1 MAGLAIG
8 YTEAVATPGC
18 MMKKLVLA
26 LVGAILTASTA
37 FAASVVNRDEETHTI
52 TVTENGDQSRI
63 SIAKDETV
71 QFCEA
76 GCFVTMP
83 NGDRE
88 VLTGSETIE
97 IEQGRGRIR

>member
-1 MAGLAIG
+1 
-8 YTEAVATPGC
+8 
-18 MMKKLVLA
+18 MKKLVLA
-26 LVGAILTASTA
+26 LVGVTLAVP
-37 FAASVVNRDEETHTI
+37 AASAASIVNRDEETHTI
-52 TVTENGDQSRI
+52 TVTENGDQARLSV
-63 SIAKDETV
+63 SKDETV
-71 QFCEA
+71 QFCND

>member
-1 MAGLAIG
+1 
-8 YTEAVATPGC
+8 
-18 MMKKLVLA
+18 MKKIVLA
-26 LVGAILTASTA
+26 LVGVSLAVPAA
-37 FAASVVNRDEETHTI
+37 YAASVVNRDEETHTL
-52 TVTENGDQSRI
+52 TVTEGGDQTRI
-63 SIAKDETV
+63 TVAKDETI
-71 QFCEA
+71 QFCQS